1 MYVMKDLAMLQA
13 LASAQAYRINLRA
26 RMQQI
31 GISERG
37 KVRTSKELIQV
48 PEKVFAHW
56 RQRGKQQ
63 QCNNSFCLTE
73 SGGTTDEAVIIS
85 RGGTAASQLQD

>member
-37 KVRTSKELIQV
+37 KVRTPKELTQV
-48 PEKVFAHW
+48 PEKDVCTLAAA
-56 RQRGKQQ
+56 RK
-63 QCNNSFCLTE
+63 NNSNV
-73 SGGTTDEAVIIS
+73 TTRFV
-85 RGGTAASQLQD
+85 